1 MSDFVDTTQ
10 KHLRHKDGRLRR
22 CVEGDNIIEDGW
34 SIVVPLL
41 MRDHALDDWA
51 PVIVQ
56 HRMAMPDP
64 KLSAEAEAALDECK
78 RRNASAWQSAA
89 QRATNDHQRFETAD
103 EAYAAMKARNASA
116 WRNFR

>member
-22 CVEGDNIIEDGW
+22 CVEGEIIQDGW
-34 SIVVPLL
+34 SLVVPLL
-41 MRDHALDDWA
+41 MRDHALDDRA

-56 HRMAMPDP
+56 HRMAMADP

-78 RRNASAWQSAA
+78 RRNASAWQSGG
-89 QRATNDHQRFETAD
+89 QRAMNDHQRFETED

-116 WRNFR
+116 WRNCR

>member
-22 CVEGDNIIEDGW
+22 CVEGEIIQDGW
-34 SIVVPLL
+34 SVVVPLL

-56 HRMAMPDP
+56 HRMAMADP
-64 KLSAEAEAALDECK
+64 QLSAEAEAALDDYK
-78 RRNASAWQSAA
+78 RRNASAWQSAG
-89 QRATNDHQRFETAD
+89 QRPTNDQRFETAD

-116 WRNFR
+116 WRNCR